1 MMITNPRLEAEPPT
15 LQYGLKLYP
24 YRLVA
29 DVDTVPV
36 VIRLYDTRP
45 SEEQWQAD
53 YSLWCNGFQ
62 YAGTLLFSTSIQYPS
77 ECYGAVKHEPNPVPS
92 SPDDGRPKMFHDWR
106 SLPILLKPVPAG
118 TQCVVIRP
126 SPGDPFLPGTIVTV
140 DKPRQYPRCE
150 DSIGRTEVM
159 EICQLARLPLKYQI
173 QFPPMESRPA

>member
-1 MMITNPRLEAEPPT
+1 MMITNPRLESEHHT
-15 LQYGLKLYP
+15 HQYCLKLHP

-36 VIRLYDTRP
+36 VIRLYDSRP
-45 SEEQWQAD
+45 SVEQWQAD

-77 ECYGAVKHEPNPVPS
+77 EGYGAVKQVPNPVPS
-92 SPDDGRPKMFHDWR
+92 RHEDRAPEMFHDWH
-106 SLPILLKPVPAG
+106 SLPPLLKPVPAG
-118 TQCVVIRP
+118 TQCVVIHS

-140 DKPRQYPRCE
+140 DKQRQYPRCE
-150 DSIGRTEVM
+150 DSLGRTEVM
-159 EICQLARLPLKYQI
+159 EICQLARLPLKPPT